1 MTDPDEIVPKLLE
14 LKHKNQTRNLSA
26 VMAQLRVIDSK
37 RAEIARERLKLDQS
51 ESDARQLS
59 LQNGYARYLQARSD
73 ALDQQAAQLREQAK
87 TLQQSLKETMCSQS
101 ILDEL
106 SGM

>member
-51 ESDARQLS
+51 ESEAQRLS
-59 LQNGYARYLQARSD
+59 LQNGYGRYLQARSE
-73 ALDQQAAQLREQAK
+73 ALEQQAADLRKQAEA
-87 TLQQSLKETMCSQS
+87 LQQSLKETMCSQS